1 MESGFTAE
9 IVLGLA
15 SSHGP
20 LLSTPPDQW
29 NLRAQ
34 ADRENT
40 RHWFRGKAYDFE
52 ALLRERAPGFA
63 AEIGL
68 ETRQERHARCRR
80 AMEVLSRTFKNAA
93 PEAVV
98 IVGNDQREFF
108 GEDLTPSIT
117 VYRGETIEN
126 VQFLHETSPGLNVA
140 EGGNAP
146 VEGATYPGAPQLA
159 DHILES
165 LAGDGFDLAQ
175 SSSMPRGSSR
185 RGIPH
190 AYGFLYHSILADA
203 PPPSVPIILNV
214 HYPHNQ
220 PKIRRCLELGRAL
233 QRAIRSFKGA
243 SRVAMM
249 ASGGLSHFVI
259 DEELD
264 QSVLAAMEGRDEES
278 LARLPE
284 NVFKV
289 GTAEIK
295 NWVPV
300 SAAMNAEGRRYH
312 QVDYVPCYRSEAGT
326 GNAMAFVY
334 WE

>member
-1 MESGFTAE
+1 METLGKKFTEVA
-9 IVLGLA
+9 
-15 SSHGP
+15 
-20 LLSTPPDQW
+20 PD
-29 NLRAQ
+29 
-34 ADRENT
+34 
-40 RHWFRGKAYDFE
+40 
-52 ALLRERAPGFA
+52 A
-63 AEIGL
+63 A
-68 ETRQERHARCRR
+68 
-80 AMEVLSRTFKNAA
+80 
-93 PEAVV
+93 V

-117 VYRGETIEN
+117 VYRGDRIDN
-126 VQFLHETSPGLNVA
+126 VQFLHETSPGLNIA

-146 VEGATYPGAPQLA
+146 VDGATYPGAPALA
-159 DHILES
+159 DHILAS
-165 LAGDGFDLAQ
+165 LADDGFDLAQ
-175 SSSMPRGSSR
+175 SSSTPRGSSR

-220 PKIRRCLELGRAL
+220 PKLRRCLELGRAL

-243 SRVAMM
+243 NRIALMT
-249 ASGGLSHFVI
+249 SGGLSHFVI

-264 QSVLAAMEGRDEES
+264 TTVLSAMAQRDEET

-295 NWVPV
+295 NWLPV
-300 SAAMNAEGRRYH
+300 VAAMNAEGRRYH